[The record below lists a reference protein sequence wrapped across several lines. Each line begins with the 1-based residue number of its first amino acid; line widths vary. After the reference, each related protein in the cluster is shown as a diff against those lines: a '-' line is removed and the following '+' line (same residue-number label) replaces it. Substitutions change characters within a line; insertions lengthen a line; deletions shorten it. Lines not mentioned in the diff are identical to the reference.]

1 MTTDSIQIQVW
12 RQNVT
17 WEMKYW
23 IAYDDRSWYKD
34 LFCLDINMQA
44 AKPSLINLVISVL
57 FMF

>member
-1 MTTDSIQIQVW
+1 
-12 RQNVT
+12 
-17 WEMKYW
+17 MKYW

-34 LFCLDINMQA
+34 LFSLDINMQA

>member
-1 MTTDSIQIQVW
+1 
-12 RQNVT
+12 
-17 WEMKYW
+17 MKYW
-23 IAYDDRSWYKD
+23 IAYDDRGWYKD